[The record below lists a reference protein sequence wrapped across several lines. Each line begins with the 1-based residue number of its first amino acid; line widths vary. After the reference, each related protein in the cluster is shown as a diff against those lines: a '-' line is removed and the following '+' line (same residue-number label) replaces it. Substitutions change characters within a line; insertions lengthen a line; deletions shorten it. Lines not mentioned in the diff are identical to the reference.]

1 MKPSAMAPESSVY
14 VVSRKRIRRRARGRG
29 AALAAALVLA
39 AGSAAVVSPGDTA
52 VARAQPSGCGG
63 EHFVASW
70 TASPTDSVTPVDAAG
85 GPIPLAIDDQ
95 TFRMVIT
102 PHLGG
107 SRLRV
112 RLTNRF
118 GLTPV
123 TFARVSIANQLS
135 GAAVGDP
142 APVLFGGQAAVTL
155 PAGADVVSD
164 PVPFTVAA
172 FAPLAVSIHVPD
184 PAGPPTKHWNANA
197 TSFYSPAG
205 SGDLTG
211 QPGADGFSST
221 TGSWLYV
228 TALDVLAPADTRA
241 VVAFGDSIT
250 DGFVGAN
257 ALSVP
262 VDRGVADTN
271 GRYPDVLQRRL
282 DTAGIPISVVNA
294 GIGSNRLLTSGEP
307 LLLGPSGLSRFERDA
322 LGQAGVGGVLV
333 QEGINDLGLPPPA
346 DAASMIAGYE
356 KLITA
361 AHRHGKKIWLGTLLP
376 ASDALVDGELL
387 APRSETA
394 RQEINAWIRNQ
405 NLADGIVDF
414 DAALRD
420 PANPSVLR
428 EVYSSP
434 DLLHP
439 SLAGYRAMAE
449 TIDLALLSAS
459 PSPAC

>member
-1 MKPSAMAPESSVY
+1 MKSSATAPATSVGILPG
-14 VVSRKRIRRRARGRG
+14 KRIRRRTRMCG
-29 AALAAALVLA
+29 AALVAVVLLA
-39 AGSAAVVSPGDTA
+39 AGSVAAVGETA
-52 VARAQPSGCGG
+52 TAGAQPPECRG

-70 TASPTDSVTPVDAAG
+70 TASPTDSVTPLDAAG
-85 GPIPLAIDDQ
+85 GPIPVAVDDQ
-95 TFRMVIT
+95 SFRMVIT

-112 RLTNRF
+112 HLTNRF

-123 TFARVSIANQLS
+123 TFGRVSIADQAS
-135 GAAVGDP
+135 GAAVANP
-142 APVLFGGQAAVTL
+142 VPVLFGGQAAIAL

-164 PVPFTVAA
+164 PVSFDVSA
-172 FAPLAVSIHVPD
+172 FAPLTVSIYVPD

-197 TSFYSPAG
+197 TSFYAPAG

-211 QPGADGFSST
+211 RPGADGFGST

-228 TALDVLAPADTRA
+228 TALDVLAPSDTRA

-250 DGFVGAN
+250 DGFVGAT

-262 VDRGVADTN
+262 VDRAVADTN

-282 DTAGIPISVVNA
+282 DAAGIPISVVNA
-294 GIGSNRLLTSGEP
+294 GIGSNRVLTSGEP
-307 LLLGPSGLSRFERDA
+307 LLLGPSGLARFERDA
-322 LGQAGVGGVLV
+322 LARSGVSGVLV

-346 DAASMIAGYE
+346 GAAQMIAGYE
-356 KLITA
+356 KLIATA
-361 AHRHGKKIWLGTLLP
+361 HGHGKKIWLGTLLP
-376 ASDALVDGELL
+376 ASDALVDGVLL
-387 APRSETA
+387 APRSETD
-394 RQEINAWIRNQ
+394 RQQINAWIRTQ
-405 NLADGIVDF
+405 NLADGVVDF

-428 EVYSSP
+428 NDYGSP
-434 DLLHP
+434 DRLHP

-449 TIDLALLSAS
+449 TVDLALLGNS